1 MHAQADVRA
10 TRGEMLEPSPCEER
24 GFIVFSETKL
34 IQITAHEAQEVR
46 GRTDIGVAELTEEE
60 LILTPAVVYGFSF
73 ADKIWR
79 ECFYDASHFSWSLPF
94 VNDCSR
100 VQR

>member
-10 TRGEMLEPSPCEER
+10 TRRDMLEPSPCEER

-46 GRTDIGVAELTEEE
+46 GRTAELTEEE

-79 ECFYDASHFSWSLPF
+79 ECLNNASHFSWSLPF